1 MFHYWQIWGWISII
15 TPSSKYNNTRI
26 RQTSILE
33 ISFLSFFLNKSSKLT
48 NYNFHTLKS
57 FSWNFSRNG
66 RVWSA
71 RKGFWKREL
80 SIGNSIYIAGP
91 PTGIGYTFT
100 IQQFIGW
107 FHWFLVVEI
116 VRSDIHASP
125 LSLSSS
131 TNPYF
136 DPANIAGSK
145 HSYIFR
151 GENYARLDLL
161 VGDRQA

>member
-1 MFHYWQIWGWISII
+1 MFRYWQTWGWISII

-26 RQTSILE
+26 RQTWILE

-48 NYNFHTLKS
+48 NYNVHRLKS
-57 FSWNFSRNG
+57 FSWNSRNG
-66 RVWSA
+66 REKGVLKKGTFH
-71 RKGFWKREL
+71 RKFHLDSGT
-80 SIGNSIYIAGP
+80 SYGNRIHFYD
-91 PTGIGYTFT
+91 PTIHRLVPLVLGGWNRTIRYTR
-100 IQQFIGW
+100 
-107 FHWFLVVEI
+107 V
-116 VRSDIHASP
+116 SS

>member
-1 MFHYWQIWGWISII
+1 MFHYWQTWGWISII

-48 NYNFHTLKS
+48 NYNVHTLKS
-57 FSWNFSRNG
+57 FSWNSRNG

-116 VRSDIHASP
+116 VRSDIHSSLF
-125 LSLSSS
+125 LSLSPPPRTRTLTRRTLPGLNIHTSS
-131 TNPYF
+131 
-136 DPANIAGSK
+136 AVKIM
-145 HSYIFR
+145 R
-151 GENYARLDLL
+151 GWICW
-161 VGDRQA
+161 